1 MVIRATSKGPERK
14 ISTINIEYDVPQIQS
29 GKVNDVS
36 LDSSYSTSRDSNR
49 LEECKEE
56 MELQLKTSFSQKAH
70 SFINNEIS
78 QTEKP
83 ADTSPK
89 DDFRLKVLEKD
100 RTRGYST
107 VTFDVSVS
115 IHEMNTRYER
125 NLKESKPI
133 HSRRPTFKRLKP
145 PRLGSFYGN
154 LKRRSQKRK
163 TSTEIRKDLFNKK
176 AEKTITYSK
185 LCIAIAASF
194 LVFTLMGNILSISYA
209 KNQEAFKFVQKD
221 GEVYTAVAN
230 FLEALNYSGN
240 FFLYCMTNTA
250 IRRAAKND
258 MKYLINFFF
267 IPIRIL
273 RSFF

>member
-1 MVIRATSKGPERK
+1 MLIRATSNGPERK

-56 MELQLKTSFSQKAH
+56 MKLRLNTSCSRTAY

-78 QTEKP
+78 PKEKP
-83 ADTSPK
+83 ADTPQK
-89 DDFRLKVLEKD
+89 DDYRLKVLEQD
-100 RTRGYST
+100 RNRGYST

-133 HSRRPTFKRLKP
+133 HSRRPTFKGLKP

-163 TSTEIRKDLFNKK
+163 TSTEIRKDIFNKK

-209 KNQEAFKFVQKD
+209 KNQQAFKFVRDD
-221 GEVYTAVAN
+221 GELYTAVAN
-230 FLEALNYSGN
+230 FLEVLNYSGN
-240 FFLYCMTNTA
+240 FFLYCMTNTS

-258 MKYLINFFF
+258 VKYLVNFFF
-267 IPIRIL
+267 LPIRIL